1 MNDSSDLQTLQ
12 EISRTIL
19 DSLDLKVM
27 MERILNK
34 AAAIGG
40 FDIGMICFVTTARQT
55 LEPVAH
61 CGFRDQENLTT
72 YRQQMREQSTAGIVD
87 RVIATREIRVV
98 DLHKT
103 GGIRTFRREDVRSL
117 VVVPLRTDQDALG
130 VMYLGS
136 RQSTTFEPSQIR
148 LLEAIGTQAGIAVQ
162 KIRLFE
168 AVERRAKEQEAL
180 NVIATATSQSL
191 DLKKLF
197 EIAADKTV
205 MVTERQRI
213 NFRLKDPLTSKIDVV
228 AYRGF
233 TEEEID
239 ALRRITPHPMSEE
252 VFATG
257 RPLVINEHPEARV
270 PGFLARTRSVAWIPV
285 KAGS

>member
-1 MNDSSDLQTLQ
+1 MSPLDTPTNFERPQFHPAEERVSSSELQTLQ

-27 MERILNK
+27 MEGILNK
-34 AAAIGG
+34 ASAIGG

-61 CGFRDQENLTT
+61 CGFRDHENLTT
-72 YRQQMREQSTAGIVD
+72 YREHMREQSTAGIVD
-87 RVIATREIRVV
+87 RVIATKEIRVV

-136 RQSTTFEPSQIR
+136 RQAREFEPGQIR

-162 KIRLFE
+162 KVRLFE

-191 DLKKLF
+191 DLKRAF
-197 EIAADKTV
+197 
-205 MVTERQRI
+205 
-213 NFRLKDPLTSKIDVV
+213 
-228 AYRGF
+228 
-233 TEEEID
+233 
-239 ALRRITPHPMSEE
+239 
-252 VFATG
+252 
-257 RPLVINEHPEARV
+257 
-270 PGFLARTRSVAWIPV
+270 
-285 KAGS
+285 